1 MIVALLPPCAP
12 STNTAA
18 NTDRA
23 EPSDSNGRT
32 SGKVTTI
39 NHSYLN
45 SISNGCRKIDRYRF
59 EGTLG
64 LTKALDI
71 KLISNMWNT
80 VQGKMRWGRQGA
92 LGQGWREGNRGWEGG
107 VAVKISRVTLRLQVS
122 ADFTVCRGRRMILC
136 VPFCGSKDSSFPL
149 GLLTVFT

>member
-1 MIVALLPPCAP
+1 MTEGKPLKYIRSSAFSSLSCSVFWMHVIAALLPPCAP
-12 STNTAA
+12 STMLSTAA

-23 EPSDSNGRT
+23 DPSDSNGRT

-45 SISNGCRKIDRYRF
+45 LISNGCRKIDRYRF

-64 LTKALDI
+64 LTKELDT
-71 KLISNMWNT
+71 KPISNMWNT

-107 VAVKISRVTLRLQVS
+107 AAVKISRVTLRL
-122 ADFTVCRGRRMILC
+122 
-136 VPFCGSKDSSFPL
+136 
-149 GLLTVFT
+149 